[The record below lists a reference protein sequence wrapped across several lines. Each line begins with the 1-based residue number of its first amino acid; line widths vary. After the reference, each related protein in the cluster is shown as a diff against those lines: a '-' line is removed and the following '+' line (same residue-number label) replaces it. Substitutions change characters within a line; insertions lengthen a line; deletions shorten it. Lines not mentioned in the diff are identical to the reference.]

1 MAFGNSFDF
10 NIESFE
16 QLEILYNKIKPIR
29 EKEHGVSRD
38 IRPINSRN
46 QKHVRVEKIDVD
58 TYACVF
64 YDTKCVIYH
73 RNGELEVRTGGYHT
87 QSTTGFINACMPMWW
102 QAYRHQSMVHIYD
115 RMLRNYYIVGDK
127 PVIISNCKGGPY
139 EIVNAVMPTK
149 RRVMRAESKAKRAK
163 FQPFLTFARGFMEVL
178 GMDVPRDTDL
188 VWGEG
193 NRLRHEFF
201 TSPETFVEDDYLKLL
216 SAFVHQRYH
225 PMTFAQ
231 VKAEFNKEGTVYERV
246 DLYIGARQCR

>member
-1 MAFGNSFDF
+1 MAYGNSFDF
-10 NIESFE
+10 SIESFE
-16 QLEILYNKIKPIR
+16 QLESIYNKVKPIR
-29 EKEHGVSRD
+29 EKDCGVSRD

-46 QKHVRVEKIDVD
+46 QKHVRVEKIDID

-64 YDTKCVIYH
+64 YNTRCVVYH
-73 RNGELEVRTGGYHT
+73 RNGELEVKTSGYNT
-87 QSTTGFINACMPMWW
+87 QSTTGFINACMPTMWS
-102 QAYRHQSMVHIYD
+102 AFRHQSMVHLHD
-115 RMLRNYYIVGDK
+115 RLRTMYYIVGDS
-127 PVIISNCKGGPY
+127 PLIISDYRGAPY
-139 EIVNAVMPTK
+139 EIKNAVMPTK
-149 RRVMRAESKAKRAK
+149 SRVMRAESKAKRAK